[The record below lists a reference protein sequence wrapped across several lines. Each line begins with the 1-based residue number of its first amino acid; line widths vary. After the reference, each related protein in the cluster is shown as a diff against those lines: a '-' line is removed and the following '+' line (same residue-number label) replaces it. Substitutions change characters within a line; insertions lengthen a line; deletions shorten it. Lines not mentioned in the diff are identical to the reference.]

1 MPIPDYPKTAAM
13 EALEAVH
20 GAPIDVLIRDRYE
33 AGESQRQ
40 IAEVLGVN
48 VATVSRYMRA
58 MGLPVRRYGWTRTVR
73 TLTHPTSQEPAA

>member
-1 MPIPDYPKTAAM
+1 MTTPEFPKTPAM

-20 GAPIDVLIRDRYE
+20 GAPIDQLIKDRYQ

-40 IAEVLGVN
+40 IATALGIN

-58 MGLPVRRYGWTRTVR
+58 MGLPVRRYGWTRK
-73 TLTHPTSQEPAA
+73 AAA

>member
-1 MPIPDYPKTAAM
+1 MTTPEYPKTPAM

-20 GAPIDVLIRDRYE
+20 GAPIDVLIKDRYD

-40 IAEVLGVN
+40 IAAALGIN

-58 MGLPVRRYGWTRTVR
+58 MGLPVRRYGWRKAV
-73 TLTHPTSQEPAA
+73 A